1 MADGVGEVNWEGVKY
16 YNALIDG
23 LLERGKFNFAYLLH
37 HILLICLTHTHT
49 HTYASDS
56 TRQFDLVN

>member
-16 YNALIDG
+16 YNTLIDG

-37 HILLICLTHTHT
+37 HIIFDLSLSHTHTHT
-49 HTYASDS
+49 HRTLQDN
-56 TRQFDLVN
+56 LIL

>member
-23 LLERGKFNFAYLLH
+23 LLERGK
-37 HILLICLTHTHT
+37 
-49 HTYASDS
+49 
-56 TRQFDLVN
+56 V